1 MPGPRT
7 NVNAARLAL
16 AAQRLDSRGDWGV
29 DGSVSMAAW
38 LRQHC
43 RMSNR
48 DANALVHRGRFLD
61 KFPAVADAACAGAL
75 SAGQVTA
82 LKIVVPDTG

>member
-1 MPGPRT
+1 MGTGGAALDEIVLSTAEFIDAWAAHERES
-7 NVNAARLAL
+7 ARLAL
-16 AAQRLDSRGDWGV
+16 AARRLEVCGEWAA

-61 KFPAVADAACAGAL
+61 KFPAVAAAG
-75 SAGQVTA
+75 V
-82 LKIVVPDTG
+82 